1 MPQVDDIAGRVTFKI
16 VYYGPGLA
24 GRSTN
29 AQCIISHIDPEY
41 RAPASRVR
49 LGDLAWDDEYGSLSC
64 AFTPRSLR
72 PLPDGKQVWFR
83 LVVPPAT
90 RVRDEVR
97 RSCLRAIDGIVFVAD
112 SQAARFEANIDAL
125 EELKM
130 HLDWYGIN
138 LAEVPRA
145 LQLNKQDMPE
155 LVPTPDLIKE
165 LRVDSEPVFEAIASR
180 GEGVFESLKAVA
192 KQILTRYCMG
202 VPIVPVGKHP
212 VDRS

>member
-49 LGDLAWDDEYGSLSC
+49 LGDLTWDGESGTLSC
-64 AFTPRSLR
+64 AFTPRSLSL
-72 PLPDGKQVWFR
+72 LPDRKQAWLR
-83 LVVPPAT
+83 LVVPPAANYI
-90 RVRDEVR
+90 DAR
-97 RSCLRAIDGIVFVAD
+97 RRNCLNDVDGIVFVAD

-155 LVPTPDLIKE
+155 LVPTPDLIRE

-180 GEGVFESLKAVA
+180 GEGVFESLKAVV
-192 KQILTRYCMG
+192 KQILARYCMG
-202 VPIVPVGKHP
+202 VPIVPVRKHP
-212 VDRS
+212 GDGF